1 MEIDPSTERRFFAK
15 FLPVVMGPGLR
26 RDDSGETFARNY
38 LNIVIA
44 SLRYAAGP
52 IAASASAFKVAK
64 WKSGLVSVSTAGVP
78 PKPAMPWRRSI
89 QHTL

>member
-1 MEIDPSTERRFFAK
+1 MP
-15 FLPVVMGPGLR
+15 
-26 RDDSGETFARNY
+26 
-38 LNIVIA
+38 
-44 SLRYAAGP
+44 YAAGP
-52 IAASASAFKVAK
+52 MAASASAFNVGK